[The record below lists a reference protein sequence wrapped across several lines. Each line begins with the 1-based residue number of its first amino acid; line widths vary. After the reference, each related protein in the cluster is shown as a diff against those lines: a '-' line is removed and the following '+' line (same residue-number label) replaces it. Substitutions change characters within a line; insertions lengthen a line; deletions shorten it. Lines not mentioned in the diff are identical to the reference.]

1 MSTSYE
7 GLFPRGKALPSQ
19 SPLFWVSQKD
29 RYLRQLL
36 IRDIEE
42 TTSRCLLVYFT
53 DCTSNAQ
60 IDTSDEK
67 YLSELLGSSDKQEVD
82 LLLETNGG
90 YTDATEKVVSLLRHW
105 VGDLRVIVPSRAKSN
120 GTVIALASNSIVM
133 GANSEL
139 GPIDPNIAIQPG
151 QFVPAHFIVNLTP
164 VDPLIYQIAD
174 QAIKQTQKLA
184 KTVLKE
190 RMLSEADETVLESIV
205 GQISTR
211 NVYYSHGSVI
221 DYREAISLGLK
232 VSFLE
237 PQNELWQRL
246 WLLRSMYEYD
256 CRQNQ
261 LSKIFE
267 SNRISSG
274 IALS

>member
-60 IDTSDEK
+60 IDISDEK

-139 GPIDPNIAIQPG
+139 GPIDPNIAVQPG
-151 QFVPAHFIVNLTP
+151 QFVPAHFIVGLTP

-190 RMLSEADETVLESIV
+190 RMLSEAEETVLESIV

-237 PQNELWQRL
+237 PQDELWQRL

-267 SNRISSG
+267 SNRISSS